1 MNRHPHHRP
10 AVSRTGL
17 VWVLCLCAWTV
28 PVFVAAPQPVLAA
41 TKADLRKAEQ
51 LNAQGREAFKAG
63 RFDEAADLFMQ
74 VYDLAR
80 MPTAVFNAARARES
94 AGKLV
99 EAKALFEL
107 YLRIEKNPEGVQD
120 GAKRLADIE
129 ARLKAEADRVAEAA
143 RKADAD
149 RKAEA
154 ERLRLEGERLRLAQ
168 QRAEAEKAERERE
181 EKARR
186 ELSGVVFL
194 PPDGLR
200 SEASVRAVQ
209 TVLAAALEQAR
220 TAQPGPVRPVPAFLE
235 AELGRGETG
244 NCDFHCRLAVARQM
258 GAAVAVATA
267 VRFEEDQWRLRMV
280 LWRAADAT
288 DAGQIEVASATFEGL
303 TARGQTACGALF
315 NGIRRLVWYP
325 LPTAEPGFSPSVS
338 TTSADPGTAAPPP
351 QVQIETRPS
360 GAEILLDGAVVGR
373 SPLNLLLSSGERRL
387 EARRDGYHALG
398 GTLPVP
404 RTGTARLV
412 LALTAQPAPDPEPAA
427 PVVRPGTP
435 AVPAGGSAAVA
446 PGATPPPAGKPPQD
460 AGSGRTGTAGTP
472 ERRGAVATPA
482 TPVVP
487 AQGPTDSS
495 SEAKFGA
502 VASLE
507 GAIGIMEDSD
517 GTVMPDVSGGGGGFL
532 HLGWGP
538 RDGLAWVSL
547 ASGVRWF
554 SYQGLT
560 APSTGKA
567 SAPEGLSY
575 WTGVSAPRLAGLLAS
590 IHMNDVSPQ
599 NGASGFRYWSWQ
611 LRLVSARDFVYVA
624 MGVEGLISS
633 ERDQDKFTSQ
643 WDEFG
648 HGPDWRLGIEV
659 GMHLGA
665 SLSQ

>member
-1 MNRHPHHRP
+1 
-10 AVSRTGL
+10 
-17 VWVLCLCAWTV
+17 
-28 PVFVAAPQPVLAA
+28 
-41 TKADLRKAEQ
+41 
-51 LNAQGREAFKAG
+51 
-63 RFDEAADLFMQ
+63 
-74 VYDLAR
+74 
-80 MPTAVFNAARARES
+80 
-94 AGKLV
+94 
-99 EAKALFEL
+99 
-107 YLRIEKNPEGVQD
+107 VQD

-129 ARLKAEADRVAEAA
+129 ARLKAEADRVAEAT
-143 RKADAD
+143 RKADAE

-154 ERLRLEGERLRLAQ
+154 ERLRVEGERLRLAQ

-220 TAQPGPVRPVPAFLE
+220 TAQPGSVRPVPAYLE

-244 NCDFHCRLAVARQM
+244 DCDFHCRLAVARQM

-267 VRFEEDQWRLRMV
+267 LRFEEGQWRLRMV

-288 DAGQIEVASATFEGL
+288 DAGQIEVASTAFEGL
-303 TARGQTACGALF
+303 TVRGQAASGALF
-315 NGIRRLVWYP
+315 NSVRRLVWYP
-325 LPTAEPGFSPSVS
+325 LPSAEPDAMPPVSPVG
-338 TTSADPGTAAPPP
+338 TDPGTAAPPP

-387 EARRDGYHALG
+387 EARRDGYHAQG
-398 GTLPVP
+398 GILPVP
-404 RTGTARLV
+404 RSGTARLV
-412 LALTAQPAPDPEPAA
+412 LALTLQPAPDPEPAA
-427 PVVRPGTP
+427 PEVRPVTP
-435 AVPAGGSAAVA
+435 AVPTGGA
-446 PGATPPPAGKPPQD
+446 
-460 AGSGRTGTAGTP
+460 TAGTP
-472 ERRGAVATPA
+472 GATQQPAARPPHDAGPGRTGSSGAPDRRGPNAVPPAPVTPA
-482 TPVVP
+482 
-487 AQGPTDSS
+487 QRPTDSS

-507 GAIGIMEDSD
+507 GAIGIMKDAD
-517 GTVMPDVSGGGGGFL
+517 GTVLPDVSGGGGGFL

-538 RDGLAWVSL
+538 RDGLAWVVL

-560 APSTGKA
+560 APSSATP
-567 SAPEGLSY
+567 SAPEGMSY
-575 WTGVSAPRLAGLLAS
+575 WTGIAAPRLAGLLAS

-599 NGASGFRYWSWQ
+599 NSASGFRYWSWQ
-611 LRLVSARDFVYVA
+611 LRLVSAHDLVYVA
-624 MGVEGLISS
+624 MGVEGLIAS

-648 HGPDWRLGIEV
+648 HGPNWRLGIELGV
-659 GMHLGA
+659 HLGA